1 MFLREENQDPEIYIN
16 TWYFFFFLIKCHY
29 FPSFHKS
36 LSNIDTFSIIFVR
49 KLVKGE
55 KKKFLFSQQRFTF
68 IRHSLYHERT
78 NETLKS
84 HISRENGNRFTNKPG
99 RLMKYSILGKWKPMR
114 IEWRR
119 DGINKERTW
128 TKVEPEVDRYVRRRM
143 ARNLSRG

>member
-29 FPSFHKS
+29 FPSFYKS

-55 KKKFLFSQQRFTF
+55 KKIPIFATTF
-68 IRHSLYHERT
+68 HLYSAQLVPRA
-78 NETLKS
+78 NEWNIES

>member
-1 MFLREENQDPEIYIN
+1 M
-16 TWYFFFFLIKCHY
+16 
-29 FPSFHKS
+29 
-36 LSNIDTFSIIFVR
+36 
-49 KLVKGE
+49 
-55 KKKFLFSQQRFTF
+55 KKKIPIFATTF
-68 IRHSLYHERT
+68 HLYSAQLVPRANERT